1 MALKFKRILK
11 SFLPVGKFWDEQ
23 EEIDK
28 ILDAESQEFKRHYD
42 LSTKFYNE
50 YNIVESYE
58 LADIHAKDYL
68 LVEGLYSKQELQR
81 IIVKYLNQDLG
92 FKEIIEDFANF
103 INVPIFFGN
112 PHQPFIFGQSK
123 FGDQFGDKDNPG
135 IMELLIKFNSAVT
148 CLEYNKV
155 VWLSKYLAPPYLE
168 VTFSAIPINSD
179 VAFAFGSSK
188 FGDKFRDIEV
198 CELIN

>member
-11 SFLPVGKFWDEQ
+11 SFLPKGKFWEDQ
-23 EEIDK
+23 KEIDI
-28 ILDAESQEFKRHYD
+28 ILDSEAKEFKRHYD

-50 YNIVESYE
+50 YNIVQSYA

-68 LVEGLYSKQELQR
+68 IVEDLYTNQELQR

-92 FKEIIEDFANF
+92 FKEIMLDFSEF

-123 FGDQFGDKDNPG
+123 FGDKFGDKNNPG
-135 IMELLIKFNSAVT
+135 IMELLIKFESSVT
-148 CLEYNKV
+148 CLEYNKI
-155 VWLSKYLAPPYLE
+155 VWLAKYLAPPYLE
-168 VTFSAIPINSD
+168 LTFSAIPLNND
-179 VAFAFGSSK
+179 VKFTFGSSK